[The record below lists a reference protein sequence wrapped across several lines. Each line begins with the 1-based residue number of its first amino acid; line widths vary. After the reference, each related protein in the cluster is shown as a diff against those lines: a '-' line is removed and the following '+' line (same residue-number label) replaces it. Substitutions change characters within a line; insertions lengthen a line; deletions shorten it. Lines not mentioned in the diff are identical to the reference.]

1 MTDDITYP
9 PGTGRE
15 MMKFTAG
22 GIVIGLAVYGAGR
35 MGSAFMTGSGLL
47 MFCVLCIWF
56 FTSMRHATLMA
67 RVGPQVT
74 DEMRKIY
81 ASPARI
87 ALQVLAIMAIS
98 LFTGVALGWLL
109 DVVVF

>member
-35 MGSAFMTGSGLL
+35 MGSAFMTGSGLF

-56 FTSMRHATLMA
+56 FHEMRHASLMA
-67 RVGPQVT
+67 KVGPQVT
-74 DEMRKIY
+74 DEMRALY

>member
-15 MMKFTAG
+15 LRKFTAG
-22 GIVIGLAVYGAGR
+22 GIVIGLAVYGAAR

-47 MFCVLCIWF
+47 MFCVLCVWF

-81 ASPARI
+81 ASPVRI
-87 ALQVLAIMAIS
+87 ALQVLAIMGIS
-98 LFTGVALGWLL
+98 FILGVALGWLL
-109 DVVVF
+109 DLVVF